1 MRDQALAVR
10 TPDPARLPQPGWR
23 LIGFASIGL
32 GTGLYSAEM
41 PVIVLVVALVPA
53 VIAMVVIAAQAS
65 VAGPIAERASRTT
78 DEIARRSAGGDRNG

>member
-32 GTGLYSAEM
+32 GSGLYNAEV
-41 PVIVLVVALVPA
+41 PVIVLALALLPA
-53 VIAMVVIAAQAS
+53 VIAMVIIAAQAT
-65 VAGPIAERASRTT
+65 VAGPITERASRPA
-78 DEIARRSAGGDRNG
+78 DEIARRR